1 MAHPVVVG
9 ALGVVGEDFVG
20 LPDDGELRGRSLV
33 VVDVGVVLPSA
44 LTKGLLYLRRL
55 GVAFDPEE
63 FVEVHRHSTCD
74 SMQRRLLNVPGV
86 RSASRAVN
94 GPADGDRPTNRGT
107 LGPPRPFGII
117 MKLDGQVA
125 AWNGY
130 GWVTPSSRA

>member
-1 MAHPVVVG
+1 VAHPVVVG

-20 LPDDGELRGRSLV
+20 LPDDGELRRGSLV

-74 SMQRRLLNVPGV
+74 SMRRRPLNVPGV
-86 RSASRAVN
+86 RPANRAGN
-94 GPADGDRPTNRGT
+94 RPCAGERATNRGT
-107 LGPPRPFGII
+107 PRPR
-117 MKLDGQVA
+117 DH
-125 AWNGY
+125 
-130 GWVTPSSRA
+130 SE